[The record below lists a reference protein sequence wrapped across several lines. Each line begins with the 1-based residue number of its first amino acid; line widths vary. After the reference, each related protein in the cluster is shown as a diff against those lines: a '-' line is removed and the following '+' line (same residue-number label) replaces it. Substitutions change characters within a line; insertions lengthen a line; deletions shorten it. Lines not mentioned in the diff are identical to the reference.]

1 MKKGPSQLDR
11 TTARSAFTLVDVL
24 VSISVIAVLI
34 ALLLPS
40 ISMVRESA
48 RKVICSSDMR
58 QIGLG
63 MNMYAEDNNDLL
75 PPSVFLQANG
85 ARRADAIA
93 PHRMDIARTSPTEF
107 PPRDWMQWDGLGVL
121 FYKSY
126 VNAPSVYYC
135 PSHKGSHQVDAYADA
150 WKGENDDEIVTNYQY
165 RGIGPQGERYLYMIN
180 STAALVTDSVR
191 SLEDIN
197 HEEGF
202 NVLAAGLSVNWFED
216 SDNTITQSI
225 MSRTGEDE
233 DIIEEVNRT
242 WIILD
247 GDDDANS
254 GS

>member
-1 MKKGPSQLDR
+1 MKKGQHQLAPSTER
-11 TTARSAFTLVDVL
+11 RAFTLIDVL

-34 ALLLPS
+34 AILLPS

-85 ARRADAIA
+85 ARRAESIA
-93 PHRMDIARTSPTEF
+93 PHRMDTARTRTDEF
-107 PPRDWMQWDGLGVL
+107 APRDWMQWDGLGVL

-135 PSHKGSHQVDAYADA
+135 PSHKGSHQVDVYASA
-150 WKGENDDEIVTNYQY
+150 WNEENDDEIITNYQY
-165 RGIGPQGERYLYMIN
+165 RGIGPGGERYLYMIE
-180 STAALVTDSVR
+180 SSASLVTDSVR

-216 SDNTITQSI
+216 TDNLITQSI
-225 MSRTGEDE
+225 MSRTGDDE

-242 WIILD
+242 WVLLD
-247 GDDDANS
+247 GDDTSS